1 MFVVN
6 VLNNLSS
13 TFCVK
18 IEFLQILAKM
28 NFANKTLLTII
39 YFYSDVCGNFSWII
53 DFYTINN

>member
-13 TFCVK
+13 TICVK

-28 NFANKTLLTII
+28 NFAKKT
-39 YFYSDVCGNFSWII
+39 
-53 DFYTINN
+53 